1 MVDPANRLSR
11 REVAVLFAQSD
22 FLCIGSGLDVGMRVV
37 VSDPTPAIE
46 GMLVTPVND
55 EKLAAALV
63 AQAQAGT
70 DVR

>member
-1 MVDPANRLSR
+1 
-11 REVAVLFAQSD
+11 
-22 FLCIGSGLDVGMRVV
+22 MRVV
-37 VSDPTPAIE
+37 VSDPTPAVE

-55 EKLAAALV
+55 DELRAALV